1 MRDAHD
7 ADGDPEVGS
16 LGEETAKLL
25 GAFATWARE
34 SGSEVGGGLGAAA
47 AQAAAGW
54 STLEG
59 HIATGAPECQYCP
72 ICRTVHAVRETS
84 PEVRA
89 HLASAALSLLQAGAA
104 LLATAAPE
112 EGTRRRDSGV
122 EHIDLGDEG
131 WDETGGDSVDD
142 SPEEGDS

>member
-1 MRDAHD
+1 MTDAHD
-7 ADGDPEVGS
+7 ADGGQEVGS

-25 GAFATWARE
+25 GAFATWARD

-54 STLEG
+54 TNLEE

-72 ICRTVHAVRETS
+72 VCRTVHAVRGTS

-89 HLASAALSLLQAGAA
+89 HLTSAAMSLLQAAAA

-112 EGTRRRDSGV
+112 EGTGRRGSGV
-122 EHIDLGDEG
+122 EHIDLGDDD
-131 WDETGGDSVDD
+131 WDETGPDGD

>member
-7 ADGDPEVGS
+7 AESGHDEVGS

-25 GAFATWARE
+25 GAFAAWARD
-34 SGSEVGGGLGAAA
+34 SGSDLGAGLGAAA

-54 STLEG
+54 NAVDE

-89 HLASAALSLLQAGAA
+89 HLASAAVSLLQAAAA
-104 LLATAAPE
+104 LLATAQPDDGAS
-112 EGTRRRDSGV
+112 RRSPGV
-122 EHIDLGDEG
+122 EHIDVGD
-131 WDETGGDSVDD
+131 DD
-142 SPEEGDS
+142 WTDGPEEED

>member
-7 ADGDPEVGS
+7 AGSGHEEVGS

-25 GAFATWARE
+25 GAFATWARD
-34 SGSEVGGGLGAAA
+34 SGSDLGAGLGAAA

-54 STLEG
+54 HAVDE
-59 HIATGAPECQYCP
+59 HIATGAPECLYCP

-89 HLASAALSLLQAGAA
+89 HLVSAAVSLLQAAAA
-104 LLATAAPE
+104 LLATAQPD
-112 EGTRRRDSGV
+112 EGAGRRGPGV
-122 EHIDLGDEG
+122 EHIDVGDDD
-131 WDETGGDSVDD
+131 WSD
-142 SPEEGDS
+142 SPEEED

>member
-1 MRDAHD
+1 MTDAHD
-7 ADGDPEVGS
+7 ADGGQEVGS

-25 GAFATWARE
+25 GAFATWARD

-54 STLEG
+54 ASLEE

-89 HLASAALSLLQAGAA
+89 HLTSAAMSLLQAAAA

-112 EGTRRRDSGV
+112 EGTGRRGSGV
-122 EHIDLGDEG
+122 EHIDLGDD
-131 WDETGGDSVDD
+131 WDEAGSDAD

>member
-1 MRDAHD
+1 MKDAHD
-7 ADGDPEVGS
+7 ADGGQEVGS

-25 GAFATWARE
+25 GAFAAWARD

-54 STLEG
+54 NNLEE

-89 HLASAALSLLQAGAA
+89 HLTSAAMSLLQAAAA
-104 LLATAAPE
+104 LLATDAQQ
-112 EGTRRRDSGV
+112 EGTGRRGSGV
-122 EHIDLGDEG
+122 EHIDLGDSD
-131 WDETGGDSVDD
+131 WDGAGPDAD